1 MVKKLSDFKSFAFES
16 IKKIQNGG
24 AQKRFGMESIMQ
36 VKYQKLKA
44 LLEEKKLDAILVS
57 DGYNMR
63 YLSGFTGATGYLLI
77 TKNRRHLFTDFRY
90 TLAATAQAPDYTV
103 VEVDAARDYC
113 AVINKVL
120 DEEKV
125 DTLGFEALQVRY
137 STYEQF
143 KERLTVK
150 ELVPL
155 TEELKRLRQIKTAE
169 EIARHR
175 QAEHIGDI
183 AFKEIL
189 KELKPGVTELEVAAK
204 LEYILKMNGADK
216 LSFESII
223 ASGVNSSKPHAEPG
237 HKKIESG
244 DFVTMDFGCVYQGY
258 CSDMTRTVVVGRA
271 DEKQKAI
278 YNTVLKAQLAI
289 LEMLK
294 PGLPGKAY
302 DKVARDVIYGAGY
315 EGYFGHGLGHSV
327 GLEIHENPRFSVL
340 EEEIIEAGM
349 IMTVEP
355 GIYIPEFGGVRIE
368 DMVVMTED
376 GYENLAHSEKELI
389 EL

>member
-1 MVKKLSDFKSFAFES
+1 MMQIRYEKL
-16 IKKIQNGG
+16 
-24 AQKRFGMESIMQ
+24 
-36 VKYQKLKA
+36 QKL
-44 LLEEKKLDAILVS
+44 LTEKKLDAVLVS

-77 TKNRRHLFTDFRY
+77 TKNSKTLFTDSRY
-90 TLAATAQAPDYTV
+90 TIAATAQAPDYIV

-113 AVINKVL
+113 KVL
-120 DEEKV
+120 NQVLTAEHIE
-125 DTLGFEALQVRY
+125 TLGFEANQMCY
-137 STYEQF
+137 STYEGL
-143 KERLTVK
+143 KARLEVK

-155 TEELKRLRQIKTAE
+155 GGELADLRRIKTAE
-169 EIARHR
+169 EIALHR

-183 AFKEIL
+183 AFEEIL

-204 LEYILKMNGADK
+204 LEYIMKMNGADK
-216 LSFESII
+216 LSFESIV

-244 DFVTMDFGCVYQGY
+244 DFVTMDFGCVYNGY
-258 CSDMTRTVVVGRA
+258 CSDMTRTVVVGKA
-271 DEKQKAI
+271 NEKQKKI
-278 YNTVLKAQLAI
+278 YNTVLKAQLAV
-289 LEMLK
+289 LDMLK
-294 PGLPGKAY
+294 PGMPGKAY

-327 GLEIHENPRFSVL
+327 GLEIHENPRFSMI
-340 EEEIIEAGM
+340 EEDIIEAGM

-355 GIYIPEFGGVRIE
+355 GIYIPDFGGVRIE
-368 DMVVMTED
+368 DMVVMTEN
-376 GYENLAHSEKELI
+376 GYENLTYSKKELI

>member
-1 MVKKLSDFKSFAFES
+1 MQIRYNKL
-16 IKKIQNGG
+16 N
-24 AQKRFGMESIMQ
+24 
-36 VKYQKLKA
+36 A
-44 LLEEKKLDAILVS
+44 LLEEKKLDAVLVS

-77 TKNRRHLFTDFRY
+77 TKNSKTLFTDSRY
-90 TLAATAQAPDYTV
+90 TIAATAQAPDYTV

-113 AVINKVL
+113 RFINQVL
-120 DEEKV
+120 MTEGIEN
-125 DTLGFEALQVRY
+125 LGFEANQVRY
-137 STYEQF
+137 STYQGL
-143 KERLTVK
+143 KERLNVK

-155 TEELKRLRQIKTAE
+155 GGELADLRRIKTAE
-169 EIARHR
+169 EIALHR

-183 AFKEIL
+183 AFEEIL
-189 KELKPGVTELEVAAK
+189 KDLKPGVTELEIAAK
-204 LEYILKMNGADK
+204 LEYIMKMNGADK
-216 LSFESII
+216 LSFESIV

-244 DFVTMDFGCVYQGY
+244 DFVTMDFGCVYNGY

-271 DEKQKAI
+271 SEKQKQI
-278 YNTVLKAQLAI
+278 YNTVLNAQLAV
-289 LEMLK
+289 LDMLK
-294 PGLPGKAY
+294 PGLKGKEY

-327 GLEIHENPRFSVL
+327 GLEIHENPRFSMI
-340 EEEIIEAGM
+340 EEDIVEAGM

-355 GIYIPEFGGVRIE
+355 GIYLPNFGGVRIE
-368 DMVVMTED
+368 DMVVLTAD
-376 GYENLAHSEKELI
+376 GYDNLTNSKKELI

>member
-1 MVKKLSDFKSFAFES
+1 
-16 IKKIQNGG
+16 
-24 AQKRFGMESIMQ
+24 MQ

-77 TKNRRHLFTDFRY
+77 TKNRKHLFTDSRY

-175 QAEHIGDI
+175 QAEHIGDL

-204 LEYILKMNGADK
+204 LEYIMKMNGADK

-271 DEKQKAI
+271 DEKQKEI
-278 YNTVLKAQLAI
+278 YHTVLKAQLAV

-327 GLEIHENPRFSVL
+327 GLEIHENPRFSML
-340 EEEIIEAGM
+340 EEETIEAGM

>member
-1 MVKKLSDFKSFAFES
+1 MQIRYEKLA
-16 IKKIQNGG
+16 
-24 AQKRFGMESIMQ
+24 
-36 VKYQKLKA
+36 KL
-44 LLEEKKLDAILVS
+44 LDAKQLDAVLVS

-77 TKNRRHLFTDFRY
+77 TKNSKTLFTDSRY
-90 TLAATAQAPDYTV
+90 TIAATMQAPDYTV

-113 AVINKVL
+113 KVINQVL
-120 DEEKV
+120 SAEEIV
-125 DTLGFEALQVRY
+125 TLGFEANQVRY
-137 STYEQF
+137 STYQNL
-143 KERLTVK
+143 KERLVAK

-155 TEELKRLRQIKTAE
+155 GGELADLRRIKTAE
-169 EIARHR
+169 EISLHR

-183 AFKEIL
+183 AFEEIL

-204 LEYILKMNGADK
+204 LEYIMKMNGADK
-216 LSFESII
+216 LSFESIV

-244 DFVTMDFGCVYQGY
+244 DFVTMDFGCVYNGY
-258 CSDMTRTVVVGRA
+258 CSDMTRTVVVGKA
-271 DEKQKAI
+271 SEKQKEI
-278 YNTVLKAQLAI
+278 YNTVLAAQLAV
-289 LEMLK
+289 LDMLK
-294 PGLPGKAY
+294 PGLKGKEY

-327 GLEIHENPRFSVL
+327 GLEIHENPRFSMM
-340 EEEIIEAGM
+340 EEDIVEAGM

-355 GIYIPEFGGVRIE
+355 GIYIPDFGGVRIE
-368 DMVVMTED
+368 DMVVLTEA
-376 GYENLAHSEKELI
+376 GYENLTKSRKELI